1 MMMNMNRPH
10 AVGTLLVRFEENN
23 GRADTDNNS
32 AVEAVMMETRR
43 QKWRWPIGGTDRFI
57 WQGGSRGEKILYKP
71 NFEYDAEQISADN
84 NINTEGERG

>member
-23 GRADTDNNS
+23 GRADTDNS

-57 WQGGSRGEKILYKP
+57 WQGGSRGEKNSVQTK
-71 NFEYDAEQISADN
+71 F
-84 NINTEGERG
+84 